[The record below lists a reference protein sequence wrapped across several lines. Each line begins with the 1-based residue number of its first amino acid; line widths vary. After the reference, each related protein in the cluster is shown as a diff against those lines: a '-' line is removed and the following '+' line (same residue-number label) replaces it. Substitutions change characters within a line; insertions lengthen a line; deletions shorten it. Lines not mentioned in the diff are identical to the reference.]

1 MNLEN
6 LQATHQKLIS
16 FMQDAGYSK
25 SYMSKVGREIRYILA
40 NAKNYDWTSYAE
52 IYQHRE
58 NQGLSKSTL
67 HETRIALRLI
77 ENYDNNGKY
86 PNGILQGNLSRKYDL
101 LIREFKT
108 ILDGYLV
115 VAGTSGIKE
124 KTIETRWHC
133 AASFLLH
140 LQNEGCRSLHDITE
154 KAVLSAFV
162 SDSGDILRSSSAK
175 KSIAAFFKACIL
187 QNPEVFTKLLL
198 FLPQLRTAR
207 KNIQYLTSDEISKVK
222 QALNDKTSALSLR
235 DRAIAMLVLHTG
247 LRKCDITGLKLSS
260 IDWDNDLI
268 NIVQQKTG
276 VPLTLPL
283 RAIVG
288 NAIHDYMTMERPKI
302 DCAYIFIR
310 QHAPYYEIGA
320 QGLNRVCNKI
330 MLAAGIRQETGD
342 RKGFHIFRHR
352 LVTALLGNGVPQPVI
367 SDIVG
372 QTSPASLN
380 PYLHANF
387 PHLKECALSVERFP
401 VSREVFG
408 NA

>member
-1 MNLEN
+1 MNLKN
-6 LQATHQKLIS
+6 LQATHHKLIT
-16 FMQDAGYSK
+16 FMQDAEYSK
-25 SYMSKVGREIRYILA
+25 SYVSKISREIRYILA
-40 NAKNYDWTSYAE
+40 NAENYGWTSYAE
-52 IYQHRE
+52 IYRHRE
-58 NQGLSKSTL
+58 NQRLSKSTL
-67 HETRIALRLI
+67 YDTRIALRLI

-101 LIREFKT
+101 LINEFKAV
-108 ILDGYLV
+108 IDGYLIA
-115 VAGTSGIKE
+115 AGTSGIKE
-124 KTIETRWHC
+124 KTIDTRWYC

-162 SDSGDILRSSSAK
+162 SDSGTILRSSSAK
-175 KSIAAFFKACIL
+175 KSIAAVFKACTP
-187 QNPEVFTKLLL
+187 QNPEMFTKLLL

-222 QALNDKTSALSLR
+222 QVLNDKTSPLSLR
-235 DRAIAMLVLHTG
+235 DKAIAMLVLYTG
-247 LRKCDITGLKLSS
+247 LRKCDITGLKISF

-288 NAIHDYMTMERPKI
+288 NAIHDYMTTERPKI
-302 DCAYIFIR
+302 DCEYIFIR

-320 QGLNRVCNKI
+320 QALNRVCNKI
-330 MLAAGIRQETGD
+330 MLAAGIRQEAGD

-352 LVTALLGNGVPQPVI
+352 LVTTLLSNGVPQPII

-372 QTSPASLN
+372 QTSPLSLN

-387 PHLKECALSVERFP
+387 SHLKECALSVERFP

>member
-1 MNLEN
+1 MNLKN
-6 LQATHQKLIS
+6 LQATHHKLIS
-16 FMQDAGYSK
+16 FMQNTDYSK
-25 SYMSKVGREIRYILA
+25 SHISKVNNEIRYILA
-40 NAKNYDWTSYAE
+40 SADKYSWTSYAE
-52 IYQHRE
+52 IYQHYEKQNRSKDY
-58 NQGLSKSTL
+58 LSHK
-67 HETRIALRLI
+67 RIVLSLI
-77 ENYDNNGKY
+77 ENFDQHSKY
-86 PNGILQGNLSRKYDL
+86 PDGRLQGNLNRKYDL
-101 LIREFKT
+101 LIEEFKAV
-108 ILDGYLV
+108 IDGYLV
-115 VAGTSGIKE
+115 VAGTSSIKE
-124 KTIETRWHC
+124 KTIDTRSHC

-162 SDSGDILRSSSAK
+162 TDSGTILRSSSAK
-175 KSIAAFFKACIL
+175 KSIAAVFKACTP
-187 QNPEVFTKLLL
+187 QTPEIFTKLLL

-222 QALNDKTSALSLR
+222 QALNDKAATLSLR
-235 DRAIAMLVLHTG
+235 DKAIAMLVLYTG
-247 LRKCDITGLKLSS
+247 LRKCDIAGLKISS
-260 IDWDNDLI
+260 IDLDNDFI

-302 DCAYIFIR
+302 DCEYIFIR

-320 QGLNRVCNKI
+320 QALNRICNKI
-330 MLAAGIRQETGD
+330 MLTAGIRQEAGD

-352 LVTALLGNGVPQPVI
+352 LITTLLSNGVPQPVI

-372 QTSPASLN
+372 QTSPSSLN

-387 PHLKECALSVERFP
+387 SNLKECALSIERFP